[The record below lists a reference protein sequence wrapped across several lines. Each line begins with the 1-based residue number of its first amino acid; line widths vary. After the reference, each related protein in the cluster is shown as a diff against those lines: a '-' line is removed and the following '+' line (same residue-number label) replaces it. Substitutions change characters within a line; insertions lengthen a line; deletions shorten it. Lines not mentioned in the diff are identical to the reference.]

1 MSYPASKWILAAAL
15 GGALVLT
22 PMLSKAGGLLM
33 NIGAKVVEHQ
43 AASKI
48 NDMISSPGQ
57 HGGAAPASGAL
68 QGGKVVYVDDGDT
81 VIVLNGANEQ
91 VKVRLASIDAPES
104 SHTNKETGRIG
115 QPYSENSKKFLE
127 SMVKGKIVATAC
139 PNADRYGRQVCTI
152 TVDGINVNREMVRAG
167 WAWAFTGSEG
177 RYLLDKSLVQ
187 VQAEA
192 QGKRIGIWAG
202 AKPVPPW
209 EWRKSCWE
217 QHICPN

>member
-1 MSYPASKWILAAAL
+1 MTNFASKWILAGAL
-15 GGALVLT
+15 GSSLIAAPILA
-22 PMLSKAGGLLM
+22 KAGGLFM
-33 NIGAKVVEHQ
+33 NIGTKVVEHQ

-48 NDMISSPGQ
+48 NDMIGAHGQ
-57 HGGAAPASGAL
+57 QGGNAPAGSL

-81 VIVLNGANEQ
+81 VIVLNANNEQ

-104 SHTNKETGRIG
+104 SHTKKEKGRIG
-115 QPYSENSKKFLE
+115 QPYSENSKNFLE
-127 SMVKGKIVATAC
+127 ALVKGKSVTTIC
-139 PNADRYGRQVCTI
+139 PNSDRYGRQVCTI
-152 TVDGINVNREMVRAG
+152 TVDGINVNAAMVRAG

-192 QGKRIGIWAG
+192 QSKRLGIWAG
-202 AKPVPPW
+202 VRPIPPW

-217 QHICPN
+217 QNNCPN